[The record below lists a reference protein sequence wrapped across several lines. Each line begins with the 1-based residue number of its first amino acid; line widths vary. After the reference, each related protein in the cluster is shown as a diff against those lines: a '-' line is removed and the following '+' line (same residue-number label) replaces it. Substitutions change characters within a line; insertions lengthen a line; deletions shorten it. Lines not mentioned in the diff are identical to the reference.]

1 MTVEI
6 LTKTLV
12 TLGCWEKLE
21 SIKKAVTIGP

>member
-6 LTKTLV
+6 LTKTLI
-12 TLGCWEKLE
+12 TLSCWEKLE

>member
-12 TLGCWEKLE
+12 TLGWEKLE